1 MLARDFTEEQNLF
14 RDAYRRFLATE
25 IVPHMEQWR
34 DAGIVDREAFRRAG
48 EQGFLMVWPDERYGG
63 SGDYDFRF
71 EQVIIEELAY
81 ARCSDWFASLHSRLV
96 GPYLTRFGSEEQC
109 ERFLPRC
116 VSGECILAIAM
127 TDGRPLTE
135 GWSRSSG

>member
-48 EQGFLMVWPDERYGG
+48 DQGFLMVWPDER
-63 SGDYDFRF
+63 
-71 EQVIIEELAY
+71 
-81 ARCSDWFASLHSRLV
+81 
-96 GPYLTRFGSEEQC
+96 
-109 ERFLPRC
+109 
-116 VSGECILAIAM
+116 
-127 TDGRPLTE
+127 
-135 GWSRSSG
+135 